1 MGFISCYG
9 EEMAA
14 VKTVVRDGL
23 RPYGSESVF
32 RPGHWSLLELTDKAF
47 VKLWQSCASTDEFKE
62 RYYALINDLIDDA
75 PGSVTR
81 TFERSLASAKAH
93 VYDYYQP
100 RADRLYHPR
109 DRFEEARSFLEKY
122 DGPEGRDKWA
132 EALRSRHWYQKVHH
146 MQARANRMRAKGVNL
161 RTHAR
166 AKVQGTARINY
177 AGLNEYANSF
187 AA

>member
-1 MGFISCYG
+1 MEFYSCYS
-9 EEMAA
+9 EEESAA
-14 VKTVVRDGL
+14 LKVVRD
-23 RPYGSESVF
+23 RTDSEFES
-32 RPGHWSLLELTDKAF
+32 GHWSLLQLTDKAF
-47 VKLWQSCASTDEFKE
+47 VKLWQSCASTDELEE
-62 RYYALINDLIDDA
+62 RYCALINDIIHWACLDVNN
-75 PGSVTR
+75 SL
-81 TFERSLASAKAH
+81 ERALDSAKAH

-100 RADRLYHPR
+100 RADRLYRPR
-109 DRFEEARSFLEKY
+109 ERFEEARSFLEKY
-122 DGPEGRDKWA
+122 DGPEGRDKWV